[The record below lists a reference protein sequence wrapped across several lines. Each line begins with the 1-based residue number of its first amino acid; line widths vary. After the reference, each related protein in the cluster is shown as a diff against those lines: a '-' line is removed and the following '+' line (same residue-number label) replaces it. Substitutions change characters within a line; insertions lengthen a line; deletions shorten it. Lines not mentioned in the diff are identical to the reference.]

1 MNRLCSI
8 GVALAL
14 VTLTL
19 MLSCG
24 PASAADEIPIGALL
38 PLSGSGASYG
48 EQMGTGL
55 RVWFDEINARG
66 GIDGV
71 KLKLIEVDHKAAP
84 KEGVNG
90 MNKLAFVDKVPFTY
104 SSYTTV
110 TLSALPIAQQAK
122 VLMLNGGGTAP
133 SLINAG
139 PYLFN
144 NMTNALL
151 DVDIDLNYAWSTLG
165 LKRLAVLHWN
175 EEAGTTE
182 NALAVKTWKKLGGQ
196 AVASE
201 SFPVG
206 TTDMRT
212 QVSKIKA
219 ANPDAVLVACAGNDT
234 AVAINELR
242 RQGVKAQLFGFAFHE
257 IPEVIGIAKGASE
270 GFIYPVPMWDAKN
283 PDNPMAKHFAG
294 AYRERYKKEP
304 SMYSA
309 VFYEGG
315 QVLGELVKHVRAQ
328 KKPVTGENLREAL
341 LAIRTF
347 QTVFG
352 ELTFRPDGSVVK
364 RMALKQVKDGQ
375 FTLIR
380 KLTDD
385 EMKKLL
391 Y

>member
-1 MNRLCSI
+1 MTRVRSI
-8 GVALAL
+8 GVVLALATVL
-14 VTLTL
+14 L
-19 MLSCG
+19 MVSLG
-24 PASAADEIPIGALL
+24 AASAADEIPIGALL

-48 EQMGTGL
+48 DQMASGL
-55 RVWFDEINARG
+55 RVWFNETNAKG

-104 SSYTTV
+104 SSYSTV
-110 TLSALPIAQQAK
+110 TLSAMPVAQQAK

-133 SLINAG
+133 SLINAS

-151 DVDIDLNYAWSTLG
+151 DVDIDLHYAAGTLK

-182 NALAVKTWKKLGGQ
+182 NALAIKTWKKLGGE

-201 SFPVG
+201 SVAVG
-206 TTDMRT
+206 ATDMRT

-219 ANPDAVLVACAGNDT
+219 ANPDTVLVAVAGNDT

-270 GFIYPVPMWDAKN
+270 GFIYPVPVWDAKN
-283 PDNPMAKHFAG
+283 PDNAMAKHFIDV
-294 AYRERYKKEP
+294 YREQYKKDP

-315 QVLGELVKHVRAQ
+315 QVLGELVKYLHAQ

-341 LAIRTF
+341 LAVRTF
-347 QTVFG
+347 HTVFG
-352 ELTFRPDGSVVK
+352 DLAFRPDGSVVK
-364 RMALKQVKDGQ
+364 RMAIKQVKDGQ

-385 EMKKLL
+385 EMQKLA

>member
-1 MNRLCSI
+1 MKRLSSI
-8 GVALAL
+8 GVALAF

-19 MLSCG
+19 VLSCG
-24 PASAADEIPIGALL
+24 PVSAAEEIPIGALL

-55 RVWFDEINARG
+55 RVWFNEVNARG

-110 TLSALPIAQQAK
+110 TLSALPVAQQAK
-122 VLMLNGGGTAP
+122 VLMMNGGGTAP

-151 DVDIDLNYAWSTLG
+151 DVDIDLHYAWSTLG

-182 NALAVKTWKKLGGQ
+182 NALAMKTWKKLGGQ
-196 AVASE
+196 TVASE

-257 IPEVIGIAKGASE
+257 IPEIVGIAKGASE
-270 GFIYPVPMWDAKN
+270 GFIYPVPVWDAKN
-283 PDNPMAKHFAG
+283 PENPMAKHFVE
-294 AYRERYKKEP
+294 AYREQYKKDP

-315 QVLGELVKHVRAQ
+315 QVLGELVKYVRAQ

-347 QTVFG
+347 HTVFG
-352 ELTFRPDGSVVK
+352 DLTFRPDGSVIK
-364 RMALKQVKDGQ
+364 RMALKQVKDAQ

-385 EMKKLL
+385 EMKKLA